1 MKVLDAFFRWPALDE
16 IFSDVACLQSM
27 LDFEAALARA
37 ESAADIVSAAAA
49 SAIAAKC
56 RAELFDREKIA
67 DSAALSGN
75 LAIPLIKQL
84 KELVAESNKTAAGFV
99 HWGATSQDAIDTGLI
114 LQLRKALELIT
125 QETDRLCATVA
136 SLTDRYRIT
145 PIVGRTWL
153 QHAVPTTLGAKF
165 AGWLDALMRHR
176 ERMRETQARCL
187 VLQFGGAVGTLAA
200 LGSGGPSVATRLGAE
215 LKLLVPTIPWHSH
228 RDRMAEI
235 ASTLG
240 LLMGT
245 LGKIAQDFALHMQ
258 TEIAEFHEPRETGPG
273 GSSAMP
279 HKQNPVTVTA
289 ILAAA
294 VRVPSLVSTM
304 LAAMQQQ
311 DERGLGNWHAEWETL
326 PELVCLSGGALH
338 HLAEL
343 LPELE
348 IDTNRMRQN
357 LDLTGGLI
365 FSEGVAGALGEK
377 IGRSEARAILDA
389 ASEAALK
396 TKQPF
401 RAILENDPAIKQR
414 FSPQEFDTL
423 FDPANYADVSGDFID
438 SVLAQYKTQ
447 KGSK

>member
-1 MKVLDAFFRWPALDE
+1 MKLLDSLFRWEALAE
-16 IFSDVACLQSM
+16 IFSDSACLQSM
-27 LDFEAALARA
+27 LEFEAALARA
-37 ESAADIVSAAAA
+37 EAAAGIVPAAAA
-49 SAIAAKC
+49 SAMTAKC
-56 RAELFDREKIA
+56 RAEFFDQQKIA
-67 DSAALSGN
+67 EAAALSGN

-84 KELVAESNKTAAGFV
+84 KELVAESDKTAAGLV

-114 LQLRKALELIT
+114 LQLRKALELIS
-125 QETDRLCATVA
+125 QETDRLCATLA
-136 SLTDRYRIT
+136 SLTDRYRTT

-176 ERMRETQARCL
+176 ERMRETQTRCL
-187 VLQFGGAVGTLAA
+187 VLQFGGAVGTLVA
-200 LGSGGPSVATRLGAE
+200 LGSAGPSVAKHLGAE
-215 LKLLVPTIPWHSH
+215 LKLSVPSIPWHSH
-228 RDRMAEI
+228 RDRVAEI
-235 ASTLG
+235 ATTLG
-240 LLMGT
+240 LLVGT
-245 LGKIAQDFALHMQ
+245 LGKIAQDLALHMQ
-258 TEIAEFHEPRETGPG
+258 TEIAEFHEPREMGRG

-279 HKQNPVTVTA
+279 HKQNPVTVAA

-294 VRVPSLVSTM
+294 VRVPGLVSTM

-343 LPELE
+343 LPKLE

-365 FSEGVAGALGEK
+365 FSEGVAAARGEK

-389 ASEAALK
+389 ATQTALK
-396 TKQPF
+396 TKQPL
-401 RAILENDPAIKQR
+401 RAVLENDPAIKQH
-414 FSPQEFDTL
+414 FSPQEFDKL
-423 FDPANYADVSGDFID
+423 FDPTNYAGASGEFID
-438 SVLAQYKTQ
+438 GVLAQYKTQ